1 MAKIFIVDDVEDN
14 IKLLWYNL
22 EDDGHEVMSAT
33 SGQECLDKVLDFNP
47 DVILL
52 DMMMPGMSGSE
63 TLAQLKK
70 LDAVENTPVIM
81 VSANDGDD
89 SVIETLDLGA
99 HDFISKPF
107 IYPVLEARVRSAVRL
122 KQSQDELAAAN
133 ETLATIAS
141 TDSLTE
147 CFNRRHFF
155 ELCNIE
161 FSKSKRHLRPLSVIM
176 LDADKFKAINDN
188 FGHAM
193 GDEALKTIAEV
204 CKACI
209 RESDILARLGG
220 EEFAICC
227 PESTCDGAARI
238 AERIRLAIEKRVITL
253 NGKSTQFTLSLGVTE
268 FTGAETQFDQ
278 LVNRAD
284 RLLYQAKEQGRNCV
298 ISGI

>member
-22 EDDGHEVMSAT
+22 EDDGHEVMSAS
-33 SGQECLDKVLDFNP
+33 SGQECLDKVLAFNP

-70 LDAVENTPVIM
+70 IETIENTPVIM

-133 ETLATIAS
+133 QTLATIAS

-155 ELCNIE
+155 ELCNVE
-161 FSKSKRHLRPLSVIM
+161 FSKAKRHLRPLSVIM

-188 FGHAM
+188 YGHAM
-193 GDEALKTIAEV
+193 GDEALKVIAEV

-227 PESTCDGAARI
+227 PESTCDGATRI
-238 AERIRLAIEKRVITL
+238 AERIRLAVEKRTISL